1 MYTWPVLCV
10 VGDVVEDVV
19 VHLQSPPERATDTPR
34 PHRAA
39 ARWQRSQRGRR
50 RCRAGCPTRFIG
62 RIADDQLG
70 QQLVDALED
79 EGVDVRVQRG
89 PGRTGAV
96 VVLVEPGGERTM
108 LPDRA
113 AAVELGSIDRSWL
126 EGVTWLH
133 VPAYS
138 LCAEPIGTSTIAA
151 AQHVRGS
158 WGRISVDVSSAS
170 LVRSFGEDAF
180 RELLA
185 SLAPEVVFANRDE
198 APLVAGVAVP
208 LLVVKRGGEPVEL
221 VHDGRASWSPSTRS
235 PGVADTTGAGD
246 AFAGGFLAAT
256 IAGARQNGRRGGRPR
271 GGQRRAAQSR
281 RGMTAAPD
289 RFTAPWNS
297 TPLSTSSAHDTR
309 ACSSR

>member
-1 MYTWPVLCV
+1 MYTSPVLCI

-19 VHLQSPPERATDTPR
+19 VYLQRPPERATDTPAR
-34 PHRAA
+34 IVRRRGGSAANVAVAA
-39 ARWQRSQRGRR
+39 A
-50 RCRAGCPTRFIG
+50 RAGCPTRFIG

-79 EGVDVRVQRG
+79 EGVDARVQRG

-113 AAVELGSIDRSWL
+113 AALELGSIDRSWL

-133 VPAYS
+133 APAYS

-151 AQHVRGS
+151 AQHVRAS

-170 LVRSFGEDAF
+170 LVRSFGEEAF

-185 SLAPEVVFANRDE
+185 SLAPEVVFANGDE
-198 APLVAGVAVP
+198 APLVAGLAVP

-221 VHDGRASWSPSTRS
+221 VHEERELVPVDEVA
-235 PGVADTTGAGD
+235 GVADTTGAGD

-256 IAGARQNGRRGGRPR
+256 IAGAVR
-271 GGQRRAAQSR
+271 
-281 RGMTAAPD
+281 TAAV
-289 RFTAPWNS
+289 
-297 TPLSTSSAHDTR
+297 SAGHEAASAVLR
-309 ACSSR
+309 SHGLE

>member
-1 MYTWPVLCV
+1 M
-10 VGDVVEDVV
+10 
-19 VHLQSPPERATDTPR
+19 
-34 PHRAA
+34 
-39 ARWQRSQRGRR
+39 
-50 RCRAGCPTRFIG
+50 
-62 RIADDQLG
+62 G

-113 AAVELGSIDRSWL
+113 AAVELESIDRTWL
-126 EGVTWLH
+126 EGATWLH

-151 AQHVRGS
+151 AQHVRAS

-180 RELLA
+180 RELVA

-208 LLVVKRGGEPVEL
+208 LVVVKRGGEPIEL
-221 VHDGRASWSPSTRS
+221 VVGRDQRELVPVDEVT
-235 PGVADTTGAGD
+235 GVADTTGAGD

-256 IAGARQNGRRGGRPR
+256 IAGADK
-271 GGQRRAAQSR
+271 
-281 RGMTAAPD
+281 TAAVAAGHEAAIAVL
-289 RFTAPWNS
+289 RRHA
-297 TPLSTSSAHDTR
+297 AE
-309 ACSSR
+309 